1 LGGVH
6 VGLHVRVLDTI
17 AASGMDFRGFASPEW
32 FFS

>member
-1 LGGVH
+1 LGGVL

-17 AASGMDFRGFASPEW
+17 AASGIDFLGLAAPEW